1 MIRNITIGLLCGLS
15 GVGAWATCELVGVT
29 GWWSYITAL
38 VWSVGVAGASIYIFD
53 LEDGQ

>member
-15 GVGAWATCELVGVT
+15 GVGAWATCELVGVSSP
-29 GWWSYITAL
+29 WSYLTAL